1 MEDTTYPDYLKLGKK
16 ELKKRIKKAYQLM
29 ENCMLCPRKC
39 GVNRIKGEKGY
50 CRTGI
55 DLEISSFYSHMGEE
69 PPISGWN
76 GSGTIFFTHCN
87 LRCVFCQNYP
97 ISHLGYGKKI
107 SIDRLAEIMLTLQK
121 RGCHNINLV
130 TPTHFTPHILA
141 AVDKAI
147 DKGLRIPLVYN
158 CGGYEAMETL
168 KLLKGVVDIYLP
180 DIKYGS
186 SREAKK
192 YSNAPDYFEVAKKA
206 VKEMYEQVGELQ
218 LSREGIA
225 QRGLIIR
232 HLVLPNNLAK
242 TDKVLSF
249 IKNELS
255 PHIHIS
261 IMNQYFPAYKAIN
274 IEDLNRKVT
283 DKEYRR
289 VLNLAKKL
297 SLERGWRQN

>member
-1 MEDTTYPDYLKLGKK
+1 MEDTIYPGYLKLGKK

-225 QRGLIIR
+225 QRGVIIR

>member
-1 MEDTTYPDYLKLGKK
+1 MEDTIYPGYLKLGKK

-97 ISHLGYGKKI
+97 ISHLGYGNKI

>member
-1 MEDTTYPDYLKLGKK
+1 MEDTTYPGYLKLGKK

-97 ISHLGYGKKI
+97 ISHLGYGNKI

-141 AVDKAI
+141 AVDEAI

-206 VKEMYEQVGELQ
+206 IKEMYEQVGELQ